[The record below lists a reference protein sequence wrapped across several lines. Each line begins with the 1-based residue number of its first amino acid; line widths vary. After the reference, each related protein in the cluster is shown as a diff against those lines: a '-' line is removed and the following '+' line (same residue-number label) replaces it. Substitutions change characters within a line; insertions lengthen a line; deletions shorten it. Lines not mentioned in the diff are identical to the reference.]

1 MHACTT
7 CNNRFWKPEVYCFI
21 FHPEVCEVQRISFN
35 FLQPVSQP
43 QPEKE
48 KEEVKP
54 KGRGLI
60 GMRAKPAEGRKLSW
74 LHCIIFLRCH
84 IKYMYN
90 SLGYK

>member
-1 MHACTT
+1 M
-7 CNNRFWKPEVYCFI
+7 
-21 FHPEVCEVQRISFN
+21 
-35 FLQPVSQP
+35 SQP

-48 KEEVKP
+48 KEEAKP

-60 GMRAKPAEGRKLSW
+60 GMRAKPAEGRKLSR

-90 SLGYK
+90 SLGHI